1 MKQNI
6 KILIVSVLLAAI
18 PLSLCGCGEK
28 KEETQQQVQSKQ
40 TIQIPEIVV
49 DLQNPENKVQVPA
62 EEPSKVFDASGQ
74 QLSDAQWLMNSKF
87 SKSYIQSLGAGSYTF
102 TYESAAATGTIH
114 LTITDEEKP
123 NYVFSS
129 QIPQSVAYL
138 DSLFLPRLV
147 KEQDSYQGDYEV
159 SYQLSC
165 AEMAVELLEKPE
177 GFQTE
182 ALEAGDYVWT
192 ATLTKDGTAH
202 TYTHS
207 FHVQSFDE
215 YLQSNLDTLF
225 FDEQTKAN
233 LTAGEGKF
241 AVNTHGNT
249 DIFRYT
255 VSQDVIEK
263 AISAGKTWVVLT
275 IAVDKPYAGDAGGEN
290 KGSFWMTDSWNEYN
304 IGCNGLTPYIDDL
317 SDRGISAVV
326 GMSEENGRYV
336 YRMEGDLRLGQFT
349 ESTPLQYFFADGIQC
364 QAELTL
370 SFE

>member
-1 MKQNI
+1 MKRSI
-6 KILIVSVLLAAI
+6 KILTTAALLATIA
-18 PLSLCGCGEK
+18 LSFWGCGEK
-28 KEETQQQVQSKQ
+28 KEETQKEQPKQ
-40 TIQIPEIVV
+40 TIQIPEVTV
-49 DLQNPENKVQVPA
+49 DLQSPENKVQVPA
-62 EEPSKVFDASGQ
+62 EEPSKVMDASGQ

-102 TYESAAATGTIH
+102 TYESATSTGTIY

-123 NYVFSS
+123 NYVFSEK
-129 QIPQSVAYL
+129 IPQAVAFL

-147 KEQDSYQGDYEV
+147 KEQDSYQEDFEV

-165 AEMAVELLEKPE
+165 AETAVELLEKPE

-182 ALEAGDYVWT
+182 ALNAGDYVWT
-192 ATLTKDGTAH
+192 ATLTKDGTVH
-202 TYTHS
+202 TYTHN
-207 FHVQSFDE
+207 FHVQGFDE

-225 FDEQTKAN
+225 FDEQTKTYLA
-233 LTAGEGKF
+233 AEEGRF
-241 AVNTHGNT
+241 AVNTNGNT

-290 KGSFWMTDSWNEYN
+290 KGSFWMTDSWNQYN
-304 IGCNGLTPYIDDL
+304 IGCSSLAPFRKDL
-317 SDRGISAVV
+317 RNTNNSSVV
-326 GMSEENGRYV
+326 SMSVENGSYI

-349 ESTPLQYFFADGIQC
+349 QSTPLQYFFADGIQC

-370 SFE
+370 DFE

>member
-1 MKQNI
+1 MKRSI
-6 KILIVSVLLAAI
+6 KILTTAALLATIA
-18 PLSLCGCGEK
+18 LSLWGCGEK
-28 KEETQQQVQSKQ
+28 KEEIQQAQSKQ
-40 TIQIPEIVV
+40 TIQIPEVTV
-49 DLQNPENKVQVPA
+49 DLQSPENKVQVPA
-62 EEPSKVFDASGQ
+62 EEPSKVMDASGQ

-87 SKSYIQSLGAGSYTF
+87 SKSYIQSLGTGSYTF
-102 TYESAAATGTIH
+102 TYESSTSTGTIY
-114 LTITDEEKP
+114 LTVTDEEKP
-123 NYVFSS
+123 NYVFSEE
-129 QIPQSVAYL
+129 IPQTVAFL

-159 SYQLSC
+159 SYQLC
-165 AEMAVELLEKPE
+165 CGENAVELLEKPE

-182 ALEAGDYVWT
+182 ALMSGDYAWT
-192 ATLTKDGTAH
+192 ATLKKDGVEH
-202 TYTHS
+202 TYTHR

-225 FDEQTKAN
+225 FDEQTKGYLA
-233 LTAGEGKF
+233 AEDGKF

-290 KGSFWMTDSWNEYN
+290 KGSFWMTDSWNQYN
-304 IGCNGLTPYIDDL
+304 IGCSGLSPFRKDL
-317 SDRGISAVV
+317 RNTSNSSVV
-326 GMSEENGRYV
+326 SMSVENGSYI

-349 ESTPLQYFFADGIQC
+349 QSTPLQYFFADGIQC
-364 QAELTL
+364 QAEMTL

>member
-1 MKQNI
+1 MKHSI
-6 KILIVSVLLAAI
+6 KILTTAALLAAI
-18 PLSLCGCGEK
+18 ALSLWGCGEK
-28 KEETQQQVQSKQ
+28 KEEIQQAQSKQ
-40 TIQIPEIVV
+40 TIQIPEVTV
-49 DLQNPENKVQVPA
+49 DLQSPENKVQVPA
-62 EEPSKVFDASGQ
+62 EEPSKVMDASGQ

-102 TYESAAATGTIH
+102 TYESAASTGTIH
-114 LTITDEEKP
+114 LTITDKEKP

-129 QIPQSVAYL
+129 EIPQTVAFL

-147 KEQDSYQGDYEV
+147 KEQDSYQEDFEV

-165 AEMAVELLEKPE
+165 AETAVELLEKPE

-182 ALEAGDYVWT
+182 ALNAGDYVWT
-192 ATLTKDGTAH
+192 ATLTKDGTVH
-202 TYTHS
+202 TYTHN
-207 FHVQSFDE
+207 FHVQGFDE

-225 FDEQTKAN
+225 FDEQTKTYLA
-233 LTAGEGKF
+233 AEDGKF

-275 IAVDKPYAGDAGGEN
+275 VAVDKPYAGDASGEN
-290 KGSFWMTDSWNEYN
+290 KGSFWMTDSWNKYN
-304 IGCNGLTPYIDDL
+304 IGCSSLIPFRKDLRGTSNSSVVSMSVADGSYI
-317 SDRGISAVV
+317 
-326 GMSEENGRYV
+326 

-349 ESTPLQYFFADGIQC
+349 QSTPLQYFFADGIQC
-364 QAELTL
+364 QAEMTL

>member
-1 MKQNI
+1 MKHSI
-6 KILIVSVLLAAI
+6 KILTTAALLAAMT
-18 PLSLCGCGEK
+18 LSLWGCGEK
-28 KEETQQQVQSKQ
+28 KEEIQQAQSKQ
-40 TIQIPEIVV
+40 TIQIPEVTV
-49 DLQNPENKVQVPA
+49 DLQSPENKVQVPA
-62 EEPSKVFDASGQ
+62 EEPSKVVDASGQ

-102 TYESAAATGTIH
+102 TYESASATGTIR
-114 LTITDEEKP
+114 LTITDKEKP
-123 NYVFSS
+123 NYVFSEE
-129 QIPQSVAYL
+129 IPQTVAFL

-147 KEQDSYQGDYEV
+147 KEQDSYQQDYAV
-159 SYQLSC
+159 SYELSC
-165 AEMAVELLEKPE
+165 AETAVELLEKPE

-182 ALEAGDYVWT
+182 ALNAGDYVWT
-192 ATLTKDGTAH
+192 ATLTKDGTVH
-202 TYTHS
+202 TYTHN
-207 FHVQSFDE
+207 FHVQGFDE

-225 FDEQTKAN
+225 FDEQAKTYLA
-233 LTAGEGKF
+233 AEDGKF

-275 IAVDKPYAGDAGGEN
+275 IAVDKPYAADASGEN
-290 KGSFWMTDSWNEYN
+290 KGSFWMTDSWHKYN
-304 IGCNGLTPYIDDL
+304 IGCNGLTPYVDDL

-336 YRMEGDLRLGQFT
+336 YRMEGDLRLGYFT

-370 SFE
+370 HFE

>member
-1 MKQNI
+1 MKQSI
-6 KILIVSVLLAAI
+6 KILTTAALLAAI
-18 PLSLCGCGEK
+18 TLSLWGCGEK
-28 KEETQQQVQSKQ
+28 KAETQRDQSKQ
-40 TIQIPEIVV
+40 TIQIPQVTV
-49 DLQNPENKVQVPA
+49 DLQSPENKVEVPA
-62 EEPSKVFDASGQ
+62 DELSQVFDQAGQ
-74 QLSDAQWLMNSKF
+74 QLSDDEWLMNSKF
-87 SKSYIQSLGAGSYTF
+87 AKSYIQSLGAGSYTF
-102 TYESAAATGTIH
+102 TYESATSTGTIH

-123 NYVFSS
+123 NYVFSKE
-129 QIPQSVAYL
+129 IPQTVAFL

-147 KEQDSYQGDYEV
+147 KEQDSYQEDYAV

-165 AEMAVELLEKPE
+165 AETAVELLEKPE

-182 ALEAGDYVWT
+182 ALNAGDYVWT

-225 FDEQTKAN
+225 FDEQTKGYLA
-233 LTAGEGKF
+233 AEEGKF
-241 AVNTHGNT
+241 AVNTNGNT

-275 IAVDKPYAGDAGGEN
+275 IAVDKPYAADASGEN
-290 KGSFWMTDSWNEYN
+290 KGSFWMTDSWNKYN
-304 IGCNGLTPYIDDL
+304 IGCNGLTPYVDDL
-317 SDRGISAVV
+317 NDRGISAVV

-336 YRMEGDLRLGQFT
+336 YRMQGDLRLGQFT

>member
-1 MKQNI
+1 MKHSI
-6 KILIVSVLLAAI
+6 KILTTAALLAAMT
-18 PLSLCGCGEK
+18 LSFWGCGVK
-28 KEETQQQVQSKQ
+28 KEETQKEQPKQ
-40 TIQIPEIVV
+40 TIQIPEVTV
-49 DLQNPENKVQVPA
+49 DLQSPENKVQVPA
-62 EEPSKVFDASGQ
+62 EEPSKVMDASGQ

-102 TYESAAATGTIH
+102 TYKSATSTGTIY

-123 NYVFSS
+123 NYVFSEE
-129 QIPQSVAYL
+129 IPQTVAFL

-147 KEQDSYQGDYEV
+147 KEQDSYQQDFEV
-159 SYQLSC
+159 SYQLSYGDT
-165 AEMAVELLEKPE
+165 AVELLEKPE

-182 ALEAGDYVWT
+182 ALKAGDYVWT

-215 YLQSNLDTLF
+215 YLQGKLDTLF
-225 FDEQTKAN
+225 FDEQAKTYLA
-233 LTAGEGKF
+233 AEDGKF

-249 DIFRYT
+249 DVFRYT
-255 VSQDVIEK
+255 ISQDVIEK

-275 IAVDKPYAGDAGGEN
+275 IVVDKPYAGDASGEN
-290 KGSFWMTDSWNEYN
+290 KGSFWMTDSWNQYN
-304 IGCNGLTPYIDDL
+304 IGCSGLTPFRKDL
-317 SDRGISAVV
+317 RNTSNSSVV
-326 GMSEENGRYV
+326 SMSVENGSYI

-349 ESTPLQYFFADGIQC
+349 QSTPLQYFFADGIQC
-364 QAELTL
+364 QAEMTL